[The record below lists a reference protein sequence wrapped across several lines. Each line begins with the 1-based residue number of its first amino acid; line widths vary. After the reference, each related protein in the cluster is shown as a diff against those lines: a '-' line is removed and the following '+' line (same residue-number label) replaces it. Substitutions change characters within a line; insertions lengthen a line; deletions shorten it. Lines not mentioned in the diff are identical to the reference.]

1 MMDIIVQAATI
12 LSPIIAV
19 FLAWYAGKST
29 ANATAR
35 QIQAMREGTSEEV
48 ENLRKLA
55 NLQVETLAVELE
67 REQIKTSLWSL
78 QTAEERTEINRILDC
93 NQLDFRKMMMNDFNA
108 KKPVRD
114 QKYIDA
120 YLREL
125 NRLSGKLNE
134 IKQQLN
140 K

>member
-1 MMDIIVQAATI
+1 MMEAVVQWATI
-12 LSPIIAV
+12 LSPIVAV

-67 REQIKTSLWSL
+67 REQIKTSLWSQL
-78 QTAEERTEINRILDC
+78 TAEERTEISRILDC
-93 NQLDFRKMMMNDFNA
+93 NQMDFKRMMMNDFNA
-108 KKPVRD
+108 QKPVRE

-125 NRLSGKLNE
+125 NRLSKQLSQ
-134 IKQQLN
+134 IKEQL

>member
-1 MMDIIVQAATI
+1 MMEAVVQWATI
-12 LSPIIAV
+12 LSPIVAV

-67 REQIKTSLWSL
+67 REQIKTSLWS
-78 QTAEERTEINRILDC
+78 QQNEEERTEINRILDC